1 MRPLHALLVIP
12 LAAFSAYADEG
23 AERPFTW
30 RPSFVTRSVVTDNAF
45 LTSSEKD
52 TDLGVWMEPRVEL
65 DYRVPAAQLGADLG
79 AQIPRYLDHSS
90 LNDVYWR
97 TNVQGEAGLWPGFS
111 VRISDAFTPMP
122 VALGVPD
129 DAPTNLAQTNRAQG
143 ELRYWRELPGG
154 REMTVGIL
162 GARFDGEK
170 VDALVPDSDGDAVL
184 DTSFRPD
191 FSEGGGFAELRNPLG
206 EDHAIMLRGGSR
218 YRSFDSLS
226 EGEYLDA
233 EGTLGLESRLPG
245 GFDLA
250 LAGGFGWLDPRDG
263 SGEPQALGRAELG
276 WRNASGLRVQLGFHH
291 AMASDL
297 IGNDFIDTTGRLT
310 LEKYFGLQTSAT
322 VTAFVSQLDAQSD
335 HPSHN
340 LFGGAEVVLRR
351 QLSRHFQVSMAYR
364 YWENDGG
371 FASDDF
377 RQNQASVSFSYR
389 H

>member
-1 MRPLHALLVIP
+1 MRRLHALLLIP
-12 LAAFSAYADEG
+12 LAASAVHADEG

-30 RPSFVTRSVVTDNAF
+30 RPSFETRSVLNDNAF
-45 LTSSEKD
+45 MTTHDKD

-65 DYRVPAAQLGADLG
+65 DYRVPAARLGADLG

-90 LNDVYWR
+90 LNDVFWR
-97 TNVQGEAGLWPGFS
+97 TNVHGEAGLWPGFS
-111 VRISDAFTPMP
+111 VRLSDAFTPMP
-122 VALGVPD
+122 VALGLPD

-170 VDALVPDSDGDAVL
+170 VDALVPDSNGDAVL

-191 FSEGGGFAELRNPLG
+191 FSEGGGFAELRNPFG
-206 EDHAIMLRGGSR
+206 EDHAIMLRGGTR

-276 WRNASGLRVQLGFHH
+276 WRHASGLRVEAGFHH
-291 AMASDL
+291 AFASDL
-297 IGNDFIDTTGRLT
+297 AGNDFIDTTGRLT
-310 LEKYFGLQTSAT
+310 LEKYFGLQTSVT
-322 VTAFVSQLDAQSD
+322 VTGFVSQLDAQSS

-351 QLSRHFQVSMAYR
+351 QLSRRFQVSVAYR

-371 FASDDF
+371 FAIDDF
-377 RQNQASVSFSYR
+377 RQNQASLSFSYR